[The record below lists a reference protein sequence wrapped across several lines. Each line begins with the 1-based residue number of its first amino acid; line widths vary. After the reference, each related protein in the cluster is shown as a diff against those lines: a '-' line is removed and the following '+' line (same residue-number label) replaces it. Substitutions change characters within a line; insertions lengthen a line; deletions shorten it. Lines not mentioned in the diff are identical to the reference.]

1 MNVTTSGVLN
11 AGKKGLIFR
20 KRYKVEFK
28 NKSGK

>member
-1 MNVTTSGVLN
+1 MNATTAGILN